1 MAVGELAGGGVCG
14 ELERCRE
21 LGRETETQ
29 RDRER

>member
-1 MAVGELAGGGVCG
+1 MAVGELRGG